1 MQIDIRTTN
10 LQPLRHTFAHVARRL
25 GSDKPASRYQEA
37 TFDLQPTTGFHYRPL
52 WDPERDLYDE
62 RRTAIQ
68 MADWYIFKD
77 PRQFYYGSW
86 TIVRAKQQDSV
97 ERNFAFVEKR
107 NLLDLMTPEWKQK
120 VREALVPLRHLEYS
134 ANLNNCFITAYGYG
148 AAVTQATMLASMDR
162 LGIAQYLT
170 RIGLILDGNT
180 GAVLDVGK
188 QAWLNDPMWQ
198 PLRELAEELLTLQD
212 WFELLVAQNF
222 VLDGLLYPLVYERFD
237 TRISENGGSALAMLT
252 EFMVDWF
259 AETNRFTDM
268 MLKTAAAESAANKTL
283 LEQWTRRWTA
293 RVAGA
298 LAPLTEHVFA
308 AEAEAVMRE
317 LQDDLRTRAKK
328 KCGLDL

>member
-37 TFDLQPTTGFHYRPL
+37 TFDLQPTTSFHYRPL

-86 TIVRAKQQDSV
+86 TIARAKQQDSV

-120 VREALVPLRHLEYS
+120 VQEALVPLRHLEYS

>member
-1 MQIDIRTTN
+1 MI
-10 LQPLRHTFAHVARRL
+10 V
-25 GSDKPASRYQEA
+25 E
-37 TFDLQPTTGFHYRPL
+37 
-52 WDPERDLYDE
+52 YDE

-68 MADWYIFKD
+68 MADWYAFRD

-86 TIVRAKQQDSV
+86 TIARAKQQDSV

-120 VREALVPLRHLEYS
+120 VQEALVPLRHLEYS

-148 AAVTQATMLASMDR
+148 AAITQATMLASMDR

-170 RIGLILDGNT
+170 RIGLVLDGNT

-268 MLKTAAAESAANKTL
+268 MLKTAAVESAANKTL

-308 AEAEAVMRE
+308 AEAKAVMRE

>member
-37 TFDLQPTTGFHYRPL
+37 TFDLQPTTNFHYRPL

-86 TIVRAKQQDSV
+86 TIARAKQQDSV

-170 RIGLILDGNT
+170 RIGLVLDGNT

-237 TRISENGGSALAMLT
+237 TRISENGGSVLAMLT